1 MIILH
6 ATILDKNLCFWG
18 EKTAS
23 NNLDSV
29 KGHVHPNALPYS
41 HLEAILEPFL
51 AHATPKRGQG
61 YVWLPTLEGIPVS
74 SIPHEDT
81 LSEEQAPRLGLWKL
95 PFLVCELDV
104 LEELYMKCTQGIAL
118 TDEVFIG
125 VDVVYLCHMW
135 SFSMKLLQSGAF
147 IPSLDEE
154 GQAFW
159 MPLCLEENQTILHT
173 FIKSQ
178 PALLRYYERRPEVTP
193 SLMSAERAVFSFL
206 SSLVDYFIRAA
217 WANKK
222 RSGFHLN
229 RENTH
234 VLWLAALGW
243 GNPVDEKTALA
254 LRPLVSEVAEWNR
267 PLSELAGTPWSLVL
281 KLEEPQDEGGAWRL
295 SYLLQS
301 LRDRSQLIPATEII
315 RGRHSQTAVFFQ
327 EPTIDIVF
335 LRRLAQLAREIPA
348 VGEALKKGSI
358 YSCLLSKEELVAFLE
373 RQSEKRLFPLVSPK
387 WWQEGRGA
395 SLALRVNAPASLLLT
410 DAEDTASSLE
420 VDWKIAVGEKSLKSG
435 ELKNLQ
441 ERLSPLFLFHGNWVW
456 LTPKR
461 LQHAINAL
469 KKVKKMGRGAVVRA
483 LIGGWHDGFVIE
495 AEEGPLL
502 DALNQLR
509 HNGDSVP
516 TPAGFLGQ
524 LRPYQQQGY
533 SWMVKLTQMQL
544 GACLADDMGLGKTVQ
559 TLALIQRCRHRDARP
574 VLLVCPLSV
583 MENWKREAARFTPTL
598 SVLLHQGSKRAKGE
612 DLIERVTSFDV
623 VLVSYPLLQRDG
635 AFLQEIKWQG
645 IVLDEAQF
653 IKNSESAQ
661 ARAARALVAD
671 WRIALTGTPI
681 ENHLGDL
688 WAIMEFL
695 NPGYLGPRAPFYRR
709 YVRSPFADMGDV
721 EELRQRVGAFI
732 LRRLKSDPKIVP
744 DLPPKIEDTL
754 FCGLKKE
761 QSSLYTFILQEL
773 REQLLGVELG
783 LQRRGI
789 VLAAITHLKQICN
802 HPALFLGEERAPINR
817 SGKLERLLEL
827 CDRVHPTGEKM
838 LIFTQYVEM
847 GNIIQ
852 YALRARY
859 GMDPLFLHGGLS
871 RDARESLIYRFQ
883 NDATQQHPFFI
894 LSLKAGGSGLNL
906 TNASHVVL
914 FDRWWN
920 PATEQQAI
928 DRAHRIGQKKV
939 VQVHLLCCRG
949 TLEDKIDALVRA
961 KKRIAGRI
969 IETGEQWLTELGD
982 EELQRILSLD
992 ENSGEV

>member
-6 ATILDKNLCFWG
+6 AAILDKNLCFWG

-23 NNLDSV
+23 NELANI
-29 KGHVHPNALPYS
+29 KGHLHPQALPYS
-41 HLEAILEPFL
+41 NLESILEPFL

-61 YVWLPTLEGIPVS
+61 YAWLPTIEGMPIPPISDV
-74 SIPHEDT
+74 PTARVTEK
-81 LSEEQAPRLGLWKL
+81 PRLALWKL

-104 LEELYMKCTQGIAL
+104 LAELRMKCAQGAAL
-118 TDEVFIG
+118 AEDVFIG
-125 VDVVYLCHMW
+125 IDVIYLCHFW
-135 SFSMKLLQSGAF
+135 SFSMRLLQLGAF
-147 IPSLDEE
+147 VPSLDEN

-159 MPLCLEENQTILHT
+159 MPLCLEENQTILYR

-178 PALLRYYERRPEVTP
+178 PALLRHYEKKPELVP
-193 SLMSAERAVFSFL
+193 SATSAEESAFSLL
-206 SSLVDYFIRAA
+206 SALIDYFVRIA

-243 GNPVDEKTALA
+243 GNRVDEKTALA
-254 LRPLVSEVAEWNR
+254 LRALASEVADWNR
-267 PLSELAGTPWSLVL
+267 PITELAATPWRLVL
-281 KLEEPQDEGGAWRL
+281 KLEEPQDEEGDWRL

-301 LRDRSQLIPATEII
+301 LHDRSRLIPATEIL
-315 RGRHSQTAVFFQ
+315 RGTHSPTPAFFQ
-327 EPTIDIVF
+327 ESAVDIVF
-335 LRRLAQLAREIPA
+335 LRRLAQVAREIPA
-348 VGEALKKGSI
+348 VGEALKNGSL
-358 YSCLLSKEELVAFLE
+358 YSCLLSKDELVAFLE
-373 RQSEKRLFPLVSPK
+373 KQSEKKLFQLLSPE
-387 WWQEGRGA
+387 WWQEGGGA
-395 SLALRVNAPASLLLT
+395 PLALRLSAPAALLAIDGEEKTLSF
-410 DAEDTASSLE
+410 D
-420 VDWKIAVGEKSLKSG
+420 VDWKIAVAGKALKSG

-461 LQHAINAL
+461 LQHAISTL
-469 KKVKKMGRGAVVRA
+469 KKVKKLGRSGMVRS
-483 LIGGWHDGFVIE
+483 LIGGWYDGFSIE

-509 HNGDSVP
+509 QNADDLP
-516 TPAGFLGQ
+516 TPSGFVGQ

-533 SWMVKLTQMQL
+533 SWMVKLAKMQL

-559 TLALIQRCRHRDARP
+559 TLAFIQRCRHRDARP

-583 MENWKREAARFTPTL
+583 MENWVREAARFTPNL
-598 SVLLHQGSKRAKGE
+598 SVLLHQGSRRAKGD
-612 DLIERVTSFDV
+612 DLITRVSTYDV
-623 VLVSYPLLQRDG
+623 VLVSYPLLQRDS
-635 AFLQEIKWQG
+635 ASLQQIEWQG

-661 ARAARALVAD
+661 ARAARGLSAD

-695 NPGYLGPRAPFYRR
+695 NPSYLGPRAPFYRR

-721 EELRQRVGAFI
+721 EELKQRVGSFI
-732 LRRLKSDPKIVP
+732 LRRLKSDPQIVP

-761 QSSLYTFILQEL
+761 QSSLYTFVLQEL
-773 REQLLGVELG
+773 KEQLLGVEQG
-783 LQRRGI
+783 VQRRGI

-802 HPALFLGEERAPINR
+802 HPALFLGEEHAPINR

-827 CDRVHPTGEKM
+827 CDAVHPTGEKM
-838 LIFTQYVEM
+838 LIFTQYVAM
-847 GNIIQ
+847 GRIIQ

-859 GMDPLFLHGGLS
+859 GAEPLFLHGGLS

-906 TNASHVVL
+906 TDASHVVL

-920 PATEQQAI
+920 PATERQAI

-949 TLEDKIDALVRA
+949 TLEDKIDALIRA

-992 ENSGEV
+992 ENSGEA